1 MPRPQTPFSIQAPG
15 FFGLNT
21 AESPVDL
28 SPNFALEA
36 NNCVIDKF
44 GRVAGR
50 KGWVKVNTAS
60 TDLST
65 AEVCCIGEVIENDG
79 TGTVVCAGNN
89 KLFKLSGTTLV
100 ELTYGGGGVAPTI
113 LDNNWKF
120 CQINGVG
127 IFWQRNYDA
136 LIYDPAVSTT
146 TYRRL
151 SEKSGSAGTVP
162 DANEAISAFGRIW
175 AADTNT
181 ERQIVYFS
189 DLQAPQVWTGGT
201 SGTLDIGEI
210 WPTGGDQI
218 VALAAH
224 NNRLFVMGKKQILVF
239 ANATD
244 PVNIFLEDSV
254 VGIGCIARDSVQ
266 ATGTDIL
273 FLSDTGVRSLTRTI
287 QEKSAPMRDLSKNV
301 RDDLME
307 YLNLEVMEDIK
318 SGYSQV
324 NQFYLLRLPIGDIT
338 YCFDTRGTLQ
348 DGSARVT
355 AWPDF
360 FACSFFETST
370 RKFYLGKEGY
380 IGEYSGFMDDTESY
394 RMTYYTTWIDFGNPV
409 QTSILKKIR
418 YTLIGGAQQTL
429 IFKWAKDYENFYRSG
444 TTDISGSPNAAEYGI
459 AEYNTTWE
467 YTTGIFVEE
476 VGLNGGGAGR
486 VWQFGL
492 EATVDG
498 QNISIQKLE
507 VITKD
512 GKI

>member
-1 MPRPQTPFSIQAPG
+1 MARPLSPFSIQAPG
-15 FFGLNT
+15 FYGLNT

-50 KGWVKVNTAS
+50 KGWVKANTAS
-60 TDLST
+60 TELST
-65 AEVCCIGEVIENDG
+65 AQVCAIGEVIENDG
-79 TGTVVCAGNN
+79 TGTVLCAGNN
-89 KLFKLSGTTLV
+89 KLFKLSSGSLV

-120 CQINGVG
+120 CQLNGVG

-151 SEKSGSAGTVP
+151 SEKTGSVGTVP

-175 AADTNT
+175 AADTVT

-189 DLQAPQVWTGGT
+189 DLQAPHIWTGGT
-201 SGTLDIGEI
+201 SGTLDIGEL
-210 WPTGGDQI
+210 WPLGGDQI

-224 NNRLFVMGKKQILVF
+224 NNRLFIMGKKQILVF
-239 ANATD
+239 TNATN
-244 PVNIFLEDSV
+244 PASISLEDSI
-254 VGIGCIARDSVQ
+254 VGIGCISRDSVQ
-266 ATGTDIL
+266 NIGTDVL
-273 FLSDTGVRSLTRTI
+273 FLSDTGVRSMLRTI
-287 QEKSAPMRDLSKNV
+287 QEKSAPIRDLSKNI

-307 YLNLEVMEDIK
+307 YLSLEDAEDIK

-338 YCFDTRGTLQ
+338 YCFDTRGTLP

-355 AWPDF
+355 AWPNF
-360 FACSFFETST
+360 FARAFFETSN
-370 RKFYLGKEGY
+370 RKFYIGKSGY
-380 IGEYSGFMDDTESY
+380 IGEYSGFLDDTETY
-394 RMTYYTTWIDFGNPV
+394 RMTYFTTWIDFGNPV

-418 YTLIGGAQQTL
+418 YTMIGGAAQTL
-429 IFKWAKDYENFYRSG
+429 IFKWAKDYENFYRSE
-444 TTDISGSPNAAEYGI
+444 TTDIDGSPNAAEYNI

-476 VGLNGGGAGR
+476 VSVNGGGSGR

-492 EATVDG
+492 EATINN
-498 QNISIQKLE
+498 QNVSIQKLE
-507 VITKD
+507 VTTKD
-512 GKI
+512 GRI